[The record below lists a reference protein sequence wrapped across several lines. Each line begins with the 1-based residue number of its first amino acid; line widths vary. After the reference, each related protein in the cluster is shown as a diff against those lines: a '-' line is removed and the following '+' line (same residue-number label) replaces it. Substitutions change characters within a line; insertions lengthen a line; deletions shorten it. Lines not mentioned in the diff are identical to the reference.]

1 MRPTY
6 LESLT
11 TVLFLE
17 LGRKDVNPC
26 QAQVAQASDRPT
38 RADPHLQ
45 NVLSLHFRRE
55 LLQDFKILTIYG
67 ICGSFTS

>member
-1 MRPTY
+1 MRQTN

-11 TVLFLE
+11 TLLFHE

-38 RADPHLQ
+38 PTDPHLQ
-45 NVLSLHFRRE
+45 MCFHFISDVNCFE
-55 LLQDFKILTIYG
+55 ILRY
-67 ICGSFTS
+67 